1 MKDQLGRLEEYH
13 PSGYKNHC
21 RQIKISMG
29 GNEAKSSQRNLTDEV
44 VAVSKNSVSEVSP
57 CDLTDPV

>member
-1 MKDQLGRLEEYH
+1 MKDQLVRLEEYH

-21 RQIKISMG
+21 RQIKISTG